1 MLSEYMNIF
10 MCVYMSILV
19 CKHMC
24 VQVKGQ
30 HLVSSSVALHFIF
43 EVGSPLNLEIT
54 NLARWIRRGVTG
66 TQ

>member
-1 MLSEYMNIF
+1 MLSEYINIF
-10 MCVYMSILV
+10 MCVYIPILV

-54 NLARWIRRGVTG
+54 NLARWVRRGVTG

>member
-10 MCVYMSILV
+10 MCMYMLILV

-30 HLVSSSVALHFIF
+30 RLVSSSVALHFIF
-43 EVGSPLNLEIT
+43 EVGSPLNQEIS
-54 NLARWIRRGVTG
+54 NLARWARWGVTG